1 MSCTTTETNGPV
13 ARYDGFVIPADTH
26 WTVSMTNMAS
36 DGTTPIS
43 LTGYTAR
50 AVFACV
56 GQTSIELTTENGRI
70 TLGGALGTIT
80 LTLTSEITST
90 MAAGV
95 YSYGLDLINGSS
107 QKTRLI
113 EGNITVTADTTP
125 AV

>member
-1 MSCTTTETNGPV
+1 MSCTTTETSGPV
-13 ARYDGFVIPADTH
+13 ARYDGFVIPIDTH
-26 WTVSMTNMAS
+26 WTVTMTHMES

-43 LTGYTAR
+43 LVGYTAR
-50 AVFACV
+50 AVLACV

-70 TLGGALGTIT
+70 ALGGALGTIA
-80 LTLTSEITST
+80 LTLTEAVTET

-95 YSYGLDLINGSS
+95 YTYGLDLINGSS

-125 AV
+125 DV